1 MDNAAAA
8 HATGL
13 DDEQTELNGGDEEE
27 GFRYPESENGSPND
41 EEEGPA
47 TESDEE
53 FKYPAVESEAAAPEI
68 ISEPGHSTPPP
79 PEPEPQSQLETPLP
93 AAVPV
98 SPAQLE
104 AMYAASLDGNISL
117 LKSLVGEATSSG
129 ELEAFALVND
139 ASPRTGLTVVHAAA
153 SRGHVKTLKWC
164 TLMLSIARQGL
175 FCLIKGY

>member
-8 HATGL
+8 HATGNGV
-13 DDEQTELNGGDEEE
+13 EQTDLNGEDEEEE
-27 GFRYPESENGSPND
+27 GFRYPDSENGSPND
-41 EEEGPA
+41 EEVGPA

-53 FKYPAVESEAAAPEI
+53 FTYPAVESEAAAPEV
-68 ISEPGHSTPPP
+68 ISEPGRSTPSP
-79 PEPEPQSQLETPLP
+79 PEPAPQPQLEIPLP
-93 AAVPV
+93 AVTHV

-104 AMYAASLDGNISL
+104 ALYAAGLDGNLPL

-153 SRGHVKTLKWC
+153 SRGHVKALKWC
-164 TLMLSIARQGL
+164 TLILSITWTMSIL
-175 FCLIKGY
+175 SN